1 MTACA
6 EKHKISSATKEA
18 IVARLISFDWF
29 VQGEKLAALPI
40 ADKVTGEACKSFL
53 TPLGI

>member
-1 MTACA
+1 VTACA